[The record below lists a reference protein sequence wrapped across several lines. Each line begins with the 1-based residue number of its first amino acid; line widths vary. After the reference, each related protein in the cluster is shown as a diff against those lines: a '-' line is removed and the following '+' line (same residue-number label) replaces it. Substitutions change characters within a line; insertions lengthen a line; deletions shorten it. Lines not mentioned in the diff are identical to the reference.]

1 VSPSK
6 CYICSLENLL
16 WAKFILVR
24 CNIIKRE
31 KNIYEILMESHYIYM
46 QFSVLIIILNKLN
59 WFIIFNLSQKSF

>member
-1 VSPSK
+1 MYSIWLKDILKKIFFNCVYPSK

-24 CNIIKRE
+24 CNIIQRE

-46 QFSVLIIILNKLN
+46 
-59 WFIIFNLSQKSF
+59 